1 MVESQVKLQFNPL
14 NGDLWFNFNVEKL
27 SAEQLQ
33 EIKTLV
39 GEYWWADND
48 ELAFLT
54 VYRNGDFM
62 CERRKKAW
70 SHRTGT
76 YSFTAYKWTEP
87 TQAQVAELADKL
99 MKKFEELRLVRLQAE
114 ADRISG
120 ILSQEYNGLISS
132 FRGMRTRMLLDSDWT
147 QLADSPLSDADKS
160 LYRAY
165 RQHLR
170 DMTDDPAWLANDVF
184 NVDFPITPKTYLQ
197 NDPNRETEYLSV
209 DAHFEN
215 QAAMKAKF
223 KMMRVYKY
231 LNLPGLFMSEE
242 EYNARSYD
250 DLKDELNR
258 YLKKVNSDL
267 EFNIQFKL
275 KDADRPADYGEVT
288 GQETGTTIDQINNPA
303 E

>member
-87 TQAQVAELADKL
+87 TQAQVAELSDKL

-120 ILSQEYNGLISS
+120 ILAQEYNGLISS
-132 FRGMRTRMLLDSDWT
+132 FRGMRTRMLLDSCLLYT
-147 QLADSPLSDADKS
+147 SPSPRDK
-160 LYRAY
+160 
-165 RQHLR
+165 RQSR
-170 DMTDDPAWLANDVF
+170 MPSSA
-184 NVDFPITPKTYLQ
+184 
-197 NDPNRETEYLSV
+197 
-209 DAHFEN
+209 
-215 QAAMKAKF
+215 
-223 KMMRVYKY
+223 
-231 LNLPGLFMSEE
+231 
-242 EYNARSYD
+242 
-250 DLKDELNR
+250 
-258 YLKKVNSDL
+258 
-267 EFNIQFKL
+267 
-275 KDADRPADYGEVT
+275 
-288 GQETGTTIDQINNPA
+288 
-303 E
+303 

>member
-87 TQAQVAELADKL
+87 TQAQVAELSDKL

-132 FRGMRTRMLLDSDWT
+132 FRGMRTRMLVDSDWT
-147 QLADSPLSDADKS
+147 QLADSPLSDDDKA

-184 NVDFPITPKTYLQ
+184 NVDFPITPKVYLQ

-250 DLKDELNR
+250 DLKAELNR

-275 KDADRPADYGEVT
+275 KDADRSEDYGEVT
-288 GQETGTTIDQINNPA
+288 GRETDTTTDQVNNPA

>member
-1 MVESQVKLQFNPL
+1 MVESQVKLQFNPI

-27 SAEQLQ
+27 SAEQLL

-76 YSFTAYKWTEP
+76 YSFTSYKWTEP

-99 MKKFEELRLVRLQAE
+99 MTKFEELRIVRLQAE

-120 ILSQEYNGLISS
+120 ILTQEYNGLISS
-132 FRGMRTRMLLDSDWT
+132 LRGMRTRMLVDSDWT
-147 QLADSPLSDADKS
+147 QLADSPLSDADKA

-197 NDPNRETEYLSV
+197 NDPNRETDYLSV

-223 KMMRVYKY
+223 KMARVYKY

-242 EYNARSYD
+242 EYATKSYD
-250 DLKDELNR
+250 ELKAELNK
-258 YLKKVNSDL
+258 YLQKVNADL
-267 EFNIQFKL
+267 QFDISFKL

-288 GQETGTTIDQINNPA
+288 GRETDTTIDEIDNPA
-303 E
+303 

>member
-87 TQAQVAELADKL
+87 TEAQVAELADKL
-99 MKKFEELRLVRLQAE
+99 MKKFEELRIVRLQAE

-120 ILSQEYNGLISS
+120 ILSEEYNGLISS
-132 FRGMRTRMLLDSDWT
+132 FRGMRTRMLVDSDWT
-147 QLADSPLSDADKS
+147 QLADSPLSDADKA
-160 LYRAY
+160 LYATY

-184 NVDFPITPKTYLQ
+184 NVDFPITPKVYLQ
-197 NDPNRETEYLSV
+197 KDPNRETEYLSV

-250 DLKDELNR
+250 DLKAELNR

-275 KDADRPADYGEVT
+275 KDADRSEDYGEVT
-288 GQETGTTIDQINNPA
+288 GQETDTTTDQVNNPA

>member
-1 MVESQVKLQFNPL
+1 MVESQVKLQFNPI
-14 NGDLWFNFNVEKL
+14 NGDLWFNYNVEKL
-27 SAEQLQ
+27 TNEQLL

-99 MKKFEELRLVRLQAE
+99 MAKFEELRILRLQIE
-114 ADRISG
+114 KDRLSG
-120 ILSQEYNGLISS
+120 ILSEEYDGLISS

-147 QLADSPLSDADKS
+147 QLLDAPLSDDDKT
-160 LYRAY
+160 LYRTY

-184 NVDFPITPKTYLQ
+184 NVDFPITPKVYLQ
-197 NDPNRETEYLSV
+197 EDPNREIEYLSI
-209 DAHFEN
+209 DTHFQN

-223 KMMRVYKY
+223 KLSRVFKY
-231 LNLPGLFMSEE
+231 LNLPGLFMSED
-242 EYNARSYD
+242 EYAAKSYD
-250 DLKDELNR
+250 DLKAELNR
-258 YLKKVNSDL
+258 YLKKVNQEL
-267 EFNIQFKL
+267 EFNIQFRL
-275 KDADRPADYGEVT
+275 KDANRSPDYGEVT
-288 GQETGTTIDQINNPA
+288 GRESDLTMDQMNDPNG
-303 E
+303 

>member
-1 MVESQVKLQFNPL
+1 MVESQVKLQFNPI
-14 NGDLWFNFNVEKL
+14 NGDLWFNFHVEKL
-27 SAEQLQ
+27 TSEQLL

-87 TQAQVAELADKL
+87 TEAQVVELSDKL
-99 MKKFEELRLVRLQAE
+99 MTKFEELRILRLQAE
-114 ADRISG
+114 KDRISG
-120 ILSQEYNGLISS
+120 ILTEEYNGLISS
-132 FRGMRTRMLLDSDWT
+132 FRGMRTRMLIDTDWT
-147 QLADSPLSDADKS
+147 QLADAPLSDDDKT
-160 LYRAY
+160 LYRTY

-184 NVDFPITPKTYLQ
+184 NVDFPITPKVYLQ
-197 NDPNRETEYLSV
+197 QDADRETAYLSV
-209 DAHFEN
+209 DTHFQN

-223 KMMRVYKY
+223 KMARVFKY

-242 EYNARSYD
+242 EYAEKSYD
-250 DLKDELNR
+250 DLKAELNR
-258 YLKKVNSDL
+258 YLKKVNTDL

-275 KDADRPADYGEVT
+275 KDADRDAGYGEVT
-288 GQETGTTIDQINNPA
+288 GQESDLTIDQVNDPA

>member
-33 EIKTLV
+33 EVKTLV

-87 TQAQVAELADKL
+87 TQTQVAELSDKL

-132 FRGMRTRMLLDSDWT
+132 FRGMRTRMLVDSDWT
-147 QLADSPLSDADKS
+147 QLADSPLSDADKA
-160 LYRAY
+160 LYATY

-184 NVDFPITPKTYLQ
+184 NVDFPITPKVYLQ

-250 DLKDELNR
+250 DLKAELNR

-288 GQETGTTIDQINNPA
+288 GRETDTTTDQVNNPA

>member
-1 MVESQVKLQFNPL
+1 MVESQVKLQFNPI
-14 NGDLWFNFNVEKL
+14 NGDLWFNFHVEKL
-27 SAEQLQ
+27 SAEQLL
-33 EIKTLV
+33 EGKTLV

-54 VYRNGDFM
+54 VYRNGEFM

-87 TQAQVAELADKL
+87 TEAQVAELADKL
-99 MKKFEELRLVRLQAE
+99 MKKFEELRIVRLQAE

-120 ILSQEYNGLISS
+120 ILSEEYNGLISS
-132 FRGMRTRMLLDSDWT
+132 FRGMRTRMLVDSDWT
-147 QLADSPLSDADKS
+147 QLADSPLSDADKA
-160 LYRAY
+160 LYATY

-184 NVDFPITPKTYLQ
+184 NVDFPITPKVYLQ
-197 NDPNRETEYLSV
+197 KDPNRETEYLSV

-242 EYNARSYD
+242 ELRRVMMNSRQNSIDIWQKSTLILSLTSRSNLRMLT
-250 DLKDELNR
+250 DLQIMMKSQDERQIQQSTKLTILLN
-258 YLKKVNSDL
+258 N
-267 EFNIQFKL
+267 
-275 KDADRPADYGEVT
+275 
-288 GQETGTTIDQINNPA
+288 
-303 E
+303 

>member
-87 TQAQVAELADKL
+87 TQAQVAELSDKL

-120 ILSQEYNGLISS
+120 ILAQEYNGLISS

-147 QLADSPLSDADKS
+147 QLADSPLSDADKA

-184 NVDFPITPKTYLQ
+184 NVDFPITPKTYLA

-250 DLKDELNR
+250 DLKAELNR

-275 KDADRPADYGEVT
+275 KDADRSEDYGEVT
-288 GQETGTTIDQINNPA
+288 GQETDTTTDQVNNPA

>member
-1 MVESQVKLQFNPL
+1 MVESQVKLQFNPI

-27 SAEQLQ
+27 SAEQLL

-62 CERRKKAW
+62 VERRKKAW

-76 YSFTAYKWTEP
+76 YSFTSYKWTEP

-99 MKKFEELRLVRLQAE
+99 MTKFEELRIVRLQAE

-120 ILSQEYNGLISS
+120 ILTQEYNGLISS
-132 FRGMRTRMLLDSDWT
+132 FRGMRTRMLVDSDWT
-147 QLADSPLSDADKS
+147 QLADAPLSDDDKA
-160 LYRAY
+160 LYRTY

-197 NDPNRETEYLSV
+197 NDPNRETDYLSV

-215 QAAMKAKF
+215 QAAIKAKF
-223 KMMRVYKY
+223 KMARVYKY

-242 EYNARSYD
+242 EYATKSYD
-250 DLKDELNR
+250 ELKAELNK
-258 YLKKVNSDL
+258 YLQKVNADL
-267 EFNIQFKL
+267 QFDISFKL

-288 GQETGTTIDQINNPA
+288 GRETDTTIDEIDNPA
-303 E
+303 